1 MAEWFER
8 WFGDD
13 YLALYPHR
21 NEADAERLVQLI
33 LAEVPARTISRLL
46 DIACGPGRHLAA
58 FSEAGAPGIGADLS
72 MALLRQ
78 ARQVTT
84 APLVR
89 TDMRALPFRDAV
101 ADLTVNLF
109 TSFGYFETDAEH
121 RLALREMTRT
131 LKPGGWF
138 VIDFLNATRVRASLV
153 PAETTELNGTA
164 VQIARTLEQDGAF
177 VRKTIVAADGRRW
190 EERVRLLSMQDL
202 EAWLADA
209 GVTIVRRFGD
219 YDGAEPG
226 PAAPR
231 VILLA
236 VRS

>member
-21 NEADAERLVQLI
+21 DEADAERLVQLI
-33 LAEVPARTISRLL
+33 LAEVPARTIRRLL

-58 FSEAGAPGIGADLS
+58 FSAAGAAGIGADLS
-72 MALLRQ
+72 MTLLRQ
-78 ARQVTT
+78 ARKVTA

-89 TDMRALPFRDAV
+89 TDMRALPFRDAI

-121 RLALREMTRT
+121 RMALREMTRT

-164 VQIARTLEQDGAF
+164 VQIARRLEQDGAF

-209 GVTIVRRFGD
+209 GVAIVRRFGD

-231 VILLA
+231 VILLG